1 MSFSPR
7 ADGHG
12 EVPGSM
18 PPSPWLH
25 PVNLTSAS
33 IDEPETV
40 LGTHPRRKPPP
51 PSPPHRSNELF
62 VDEEDDDTGMGAWR
76 GKLSPSAGLLLVSVH
91 WALGLSQ
98 WHKLEA
104 QPVLCSTVEIGPF
117 GSLRR
122 PRSCTR
128 LGPWGFFLRVGL
140 GGLALALHAFAQPFP
155 QKKNAFAQGRQ
166 DWRQPSPLVD
176 DYI

>member
-1 MSFSPR
+1 MQTRVFLKKKTPPVVSSSPR

-117 GSLRR
+117 GSLRQAQELHTAWALVFFFFESR
-122 PRSCTR
+122 
-128 LGPWGFFLRVGL
+128 PWGFGTSI
-140 GGLALALHAFAQPFP
+140 ACICTTFP
-155 QKKNAFAQGRQ
+155 
-166 DWRQPSPLVD
+166 
-176 DYI
+176 